1 MSEPSEKKAKGAGVS
16 RKVQTI
22 GLVATLAAVGVLV
35 GSLAFGLDGT
45 GSPAPVVAVDG
56 APGPVVEPAA
66 GRVRVEVLNASGRT
80 GLARVATR
88 HLRDRGFDVVS
99 FGNASG
105 RAGQPSQVIDRVGK
119 RAAAGDVAE
128 ALGIGRVT
136 EEPDS
141 SVMVDAT
148 VVLGK
153 DWAPERILPPDP
165 AAPVAPDSVA
175 ADSAAG

>member
-45 GSPAPVVAVDG
+45 GSPAPVATDG
-56 APGPVVEPAA
+56 APAPVAEPAA

-105 RAGQPSQVIDRVGK
+105 RAGQPSQGIDRVGK

-128 ALGIGRVT
+128 ALGIGRVGA
-136 EEPDS
+136 EPDS

-153 DWAPERILPPDP
+153 DWAPEKILPPDP
-165 AAPVAPDSVA
+165 AAPVATDSIA
-175 ADSAAG
+175 PDSAAG

>member
-1 MSEPSEKKAKGAGVS
+1 MSEPAKGKTVGVS

-45 GSPAPVVAVDG
+45 GSPAPVVADG
-56 APGPVVEPAA
+56 APGPVAEPAA

-119 RAAAGDVAE
+119 RDAADDVAE
-128 ALGIGRVT
+128 ALGIGRVVA
-136 EEPDS
+136 EPDS

-153 DWAPERILPPDP
+153 DWAPEKILPPDP
-165 AAPVAPDSVA
+165 AAPVAPDSI
-175 ADSAAG
+175 AG